1 MAAPHPA
8 RKLLFDESDDEAEGG
23 VKLQVNKEYAAR
35 FEHNKK
41 REERQRLEE
50 KFKTRQ
56 TNGGAIND
64 GEDDE
69 SESSSDEDEDEDGFL
84 ATEDL
89 DAQISATLQAIRN
102 KDPRI
107 YDGKSTFYKPIEET
121 PEEAAAATSTGTKE
135 KPVTLKDYH
144 RQRILAGDVGADEEE
159 EAAPKTYVQE
169 QADLKKSIRDEIQAQ
184 LHGADE
190 DDEEDADF
198 IQAKAGERERVKAE
212 LKGQDGVHPSRIVD
226 APAKARKVK
235 PMTIDVEEA
244 DKNPELYLSN
254 FMAAR
259 AWMQP
264 GNNWKAFDS
273 DDEEDDPTKADEWEV
288 AYNLRFEDPNKSNE
302 VLRSYARDVAAAKS
316 VRREEKTARQRQR
329 DLEREQKEAEKR
341 ERREDKARL
350 RRLKVE
356 EAEKRLKQIKKAA
369 GLSGKNLKDED
380 WVKFLDD
387 AWDNDKWEEEMNRT
401 FGDNYYAEGEGGDDE
416 EGDSKK
422 KKIKKPKWDDDIDI
436 KDLVPDF
443 EEEEL
448 PKIDLDADE
457 DEAADQDDVADE
469 ADENEDGPAPK
480 RLKTSKER
488 KKEKLASQKEAR
500 QERARLEALVDSK
513 MDVDHEVL
521 AGPSKSKA
529 DMPAFSYRQT
539 WAESYGMTARDILMA
554 PDSALNEFVGLKKLA
569 HFRPDDKKAK
579 DKKRL
584 NKKARLRQ
592 WRRETFGVE
601 AEKDGPAFSL
611 GDPQDGANEESQPS
625 NNVAEGESKKRKRS
639 KKKKSATAG
648 DAEEA

>member
-1 MAAPHPA
+1 MATPHPS
-8 RKLLFDESDDEAEGG
+8 RKQLFDESDDESDGG

-50 KFKTRQ
+50 KFKAKQ

-69 SESSSDEDEDEDGFL
+69 SDSSSSEDEDEDGFL

-121 PEEAAAATSTGTKE
+121 LEEAAAAASTKE

-159 EAAPKTYVQE
+159 DAAPKTYVQE

-184 LHGADE
+184 LHGSDE

-198 IQAKAGERERVKAE
+198 LKAKAGEAERIKAE
-212 LKGQDGVHPSRIVD
+212 VNQNGIHHSR
-226 APAKARKVK
+226 AAKVK

-273 DDEEDDPTKADEWEV
+273 DDEEDDGKADEWEV

-341 ERREDKARL
+341 ERREEKARL
-350 RRLKVE
+350 RKLKVE

-369 GLSGKNLKDED
+369 GLSGKTLQEED
-380 WVKFLDD
+380 WVKFLND
-387 AWDNDKWEEEMNRT
+387 AWDNDKWEEEMQKT
-401 FGDNYYAEGEGGDDE
+401 FGDQYYAEGEGADE
-416 EGDSKK
+416 EAGDSGK

-448 PKIDLDADE
+448 PKINLDE
-457 DEAADQDDVADE
+457 DEGEAVDQDAMADE
-469 ADENEDGPAPK
+469 ADENEDGPASK
-480 RLKTSKER
+480 RRKTTKDR

-500 QERARLEALVDSK
+500 QERAKLEALVDSK

-521 AGPSKSKA
+521 AGPSKKSQA
-529 DMPAFSYRQT
+529 DMPTFSYRQT
-539 WAESYGMTARDILMA
+539 WAESYGLTARDILMA
-554 PDSALNEFVGLKKLA
+554 DDAALNEFVGLKKLA

-584 NKKARLRQ
+584 GKKARLRQ
-592 WRRETFGVE
+592 WRRETFGAE
-601 AEKDGPAFSL
+601 AEHDGPAFSL
-611 GDPQDGANEESQPS
+611 GDGPQDGEGAKEESQPTD
-625 NNVAEGESKKRKRS
+625 NVVEGGSKKRKRS
-639 KKKKSATAG
+639 KKKKGTAVG
-648 DAEEA
+648 DAEA

>member
-1 MAAPHPA
+1 MAAPHPS
-8 RKLLFDESDDEAEGG
+8 RKQLFDESDDESDGG

-64 GEDDE
+64 GASDEED
-69 SESSSDEDEDEDGFL
+69 SSSDEDEDEDGFL

-121 PEEAAAATSTGTKE
+121 PEEAAASASTTKE

-144 RQRILAGDVGADEEE
+144 RQRILAGDTGADEAEE
-159 EAAPKTYVQE
+159 AAAPKTYVQE

-198 IQAKAGERERVKAE
+198 LKAKAGEAERVKRE
-212 LKGQDGVHPSRIVD
+212 VNQQGVHHSR
-226 APAKARKVK
+226 AAKVK

-259 AWMQP
+259 AWMAP

-273 DDEEDDPTKADEWEV
+273 DEEEEDIVGKADEWEV

-329 DLEREQKEAEKR
+329 DQEREQKEAEKR
-341 ERREDKARL
+341 ERREEKARL
-350 RRLKVE
+350 RKLKVE

-369 GLSGKNLKDED
+369 GLSGKELKEED
-380 WVKFLDD
+380 WVKFLND
-387 AWDNDKWEEEMNRT
+387 AWDNDKWEEEMQRT
-401 FGDNYYAEGEGGDDE
+401 FGDQYYAEGEGADE
-416 EGDSKK
+416 GEGDSK

-448 PKIDLDADE
+448 PKIDLDE
-457 DEAADQDDVADE
+457 DEGEAAGEEEMAEEED
-469 ADENEDGPAPK
+469 DGPSSK
-480 RLKTSKER
+480 RQKTTKDR

-500 QERARLEALVDSK
+500 KERAKLEALIDSK

-521 AGPSKSKA
+521 AGPSKKSKA

-554 PDSALNEFVGLKKLA
+554 DDAALNEFVGLKKLA

-584 NKKARLRQ
+584 GKKARLRQ
-592 WRRETFGVE
+592 WRKETFGPE
-601 AEKDGPAFSL
+601 AEHDGPVFSL
-611 GDPQDGANEESQPS
+611 GDGPQDGEGVKEESQPS
-625 NNVAEGESKKRKRS
+625 NDVVEGGSKKRKRS
-639 KKKKSATAG
+639 KKKKGTTA
-648 DAEEA
+648 DEAEA

>member
-1 MAAPHPA
+1 MATPHPS
-8 RKLLFDESDDEAEGG
+8 RKLLFDESDDESDGG
-23 VKLQVNKEYAAR
+23 VKLQVNRAYAAR

-50 KFKTRQ
+50 KFKTKQ
-56 TNGGAIND
+56 KNGGAIND

-69 SESSSDEDEDEDGFL
+69 SDSSSDEDEDEDGFL

-121 PEEAAAATSTGTKE
+121 PDEAAAAASTKE

-184 LHGADE
+184 LRGADE

-198 IQAKAGERERVKAE
+198 LKAKAGEAERVKAE
-212 LKGQDGVHPSRIVD
+212 VNQNGIHHSR
-226 APAKARKVK
+226 AAKVK
-235 PMTIDVEEA
+235 PMTIDIEEA

-264 GNNWKAFDS
+264 GNNWKALDS
-273 DDEEDDPTKADEWEV
+273 DEEEDDGKADEWEV

-329 DLEREQKEAEKR
+329 DQEREQKEAEKR
-341 ERREDKARL
+341 ERREEKARL
-350 RRLKVE
+350 RKLKVE

-369 GLSGKNLKDED
+369 GLSGKTLKEED
-380 WVKFLDD
+380 WVKFLND
-387 AWDNDKWEEEMNRT
+387 AWDNDKWEEEMQRT
-401 FGDNYYAEGEGGDDE
+401 FGDQYYAEGEGADEE

-422 KKIKKPKWDDDIDI
+422 KKKVKKPKWDDDIDI

-448 PKIDLDADE
+448 PKIDLDE
-457 DEAADQDDVADE
+457 DEGETVDQDEMADE
-469 ADENEDGPAPK
+469 ADEDEDGPASK
-480 RLKTSKER
+480 RRKTTKDR
-488 KKEKLASQKEAR
+488 KKEKLASQKESR
-500 QERARLEALVDSK
+500 QERAKLEALVDSK

-521 AGPSKSKA
+521 AGPSKSRA
-529 DMPAFSYRQT
+529 DMPTFSYRQT
-539 WAESYGMTARDILMA
+539 WAESYGLTARDILMA
-554 PDSALNEFVGLKKLA
+554 PNDAALNEFVGLKKLA

-584 NKKARLRQ
+584 GKKARLRQ
-592 WRRETFGVE
+592 WRRETFGAE
-601 AEKDGPAFSL
+601 AEHDGPAFSL
-611 GDPQDGANEESQPS
+611 GDNPQDGEGVNEESQPS
-625 NNVAEGESKKRKRS
+625 NNVVEGGSKKRKRS
-639 KKKKSATAG
+639 KKKKGTTAD
-648 DAEEA
+648 DAEA

>member
-1 MAAPHPA
+1 M
-8 RKLLFDESDDEAEGG
+8 
-23 VKLQVNKEYAAR
+23 
-35 FEHNKK
+35 
-41 REERQRLEE
+41 EE
-50 KFKTRQ
+50 KFKARQ

-121 PEEAAAATSTGTKE
+121 PEEAAAAASTKE

-184 LHGADE
+184 LRGDNE
-190 DDEEDADF
+190 DDDEEDADF
-198 IQAKAGERERVKAE
+198 LKAKAGEKERVKAE
-212 LKGQDGVHPSRIVD
+212 IDQNGVHPSR
-226 APAKARKVK
+226 ARKVK

-254 FMAAR
+254 FMSAR

-273 DDEEDDPTKADEWEV
+273 DDEDEDPTKADEWEV

-341 ERREDKARL
+341 DRREDKARL
-350 RRLKVE
+350 RKLKVE

-369 GLSGKNLKDED
+369 GLSGKILKDED

-401 FGDNYYAEGEGGDDE
+401 FGDQYYAEGEGADE
-416 EGDSKK
+416 EEGSSKK
-422 KKIKKPKWDDDIDI
+422 KVKKPKWDDDIDI
-436 KDLVPDF
+436 KDLVPEF

-448 PKIDLDADE
+448 PKIDLDANE
-457 DEAADQDDVADE
+457 DEAADQDEMADGV
-469 ADENEDGPAPK
+469 DENEDGPAPK
-480 RLKTSKER
+480 RLKTTKER

-500 QERARLEALVDSK
+500 QERAKLEALIDSK

-521 AGPSKSKA
+521 AGPSKSKGE
-529 DMPAFSYRQT
+529 MPKFSYRET
-539 WAESYGMTARDILMA
+539 WAEAYGMTARDILMA

-569 HFRPDDKKAK
+569 HFRPADKKAK

-611 GDPQDGANEESQPS
+611 GDGPQDGEGANEESQPS
-625 NNVAEGESKKRKRS
+625 NNVAEGGSKKRKRS
-639 KKKKSATAG
+639 KKRKGTTTAG